1 MVSFIF
7 AQILK
12 MLSEQNRPTTLQ
24 SASTYGLFMGL
35 GLVLIQTIQYLSDQI
50 VSPLFSIITVVLS
63 IVAIVFIIKHHREE
77 HLNGWLEYGEG
88 VKIGTLSSIFA
99 GVLLGAF
106 MLMLVQFFDK
116 DYIEKFLFDLEE
128 KYAEMGLEGEK
139 LEDLMD
145 EQRKNINIWSFG
157 YGPIIQYAI
166 GGLLVSLVAAI
177 FMRKASDNSFEKD
190 TI

>member
-1 MVSFIF
+1 MVYFIF
-7 AQILK
+7 AQNLK
-12 MLSEQNRPTTLQ
+12 MSTEKRGSTTLQ

-35 GLVLIQTIQYLSDQI
+35 GLVLIQTIQYLSDQM

-63 IVAIVFIIKHHREE
+63 IVAIVFIIKHYKEE
-77 HLNGWLEYGEG
+77 HLNGWLAYGVG

-99 GVLLGAF
+99 GVFLGAF
-106 MLMLVQFFDK
+106 MLLLVQFFDK

-128 KYAEMGLEGEK
+128 KYTQMGIEGEK
-139 LEDLMD
+139 LEEIMD
-145 EQRKNINIWSFG
+145 QQRKNINIWSFG

-177 FMRKASDNSFEKD
+177 FLRNSSDNSFEKD

>member
-1 MVSFIF
+1 MSD
-7 AQILK
+7 K
-12 MLSEQNRPTTLQ
+12 NGTSSLQ

-35 GLVLIQTIQYLSDQI
+35 GLVLIQTIQYLSDQM

-63 IVAIVFIIKHHREE
+63 IVAIVFIIKHHKEE
-77 HLNGWLEYGEG
+77 HLSGWLDYGEG

-99 GVLLGAF
+99 GILLGAF

-116 DYIEKFLFDLEE
+116 DYIEKFLFELED
-128 KYAEMGLEGEK
+128 KYSQMGIEGEK
-139 LEDLMD
+139 LEEIMD
-145 EQRKNINIWSFG
+145 NQRKNINIWSFG

-177 FMRKASDNSFEKD
+177 FLRNSSDNSFEKD